1 MTDVQKVILIALGL
15 LLALCVVVSLTLRH
29 YIGGFLEQVAREE
42 EESEDE
48 AAARDGS
55 QAARQENE
63 P

>member
-1 MTDVQKVILIALGL
+1 MTDVQKGILIALGL
-15 LLALCVVVSLTLRH
+15 LLALCAVVSLTLRH

-48 AAARDGS
+48 AAARDDPP
-55 QAARQENE
+55 AARQENE